1 MVNHSFEPMGSFG
14 VDKQQRGFEIRSN
27 RRGAEGSESTICY
40 GHERKN
46 DDLIRDYGFIME
58 GNPNDRL
65 PMQEM
70 EEAGMLVHRALL
82 FATLGVDPAV
92 SEDWRVRVGT
102 SKREGAREGEGE
114 GGGPDVAM
122 RRLRACIDSF
132 PCSNADG
139 GFAPPRPTRGGAY
152 WRQPSG
158 VDSMRLELELAE
170 PGILREQRDVADRVR
185 EHLEG
190 LLERYPT
197 SAEEDEAL
205 LLSSELSP
213 RELAAVMHRLEAKKL
228 IEAGVEALEAYWD
241 ELEL

>member
-1 MVNHSFEPMGSFG
+1 
-14 VDKQQRGFEIRSN
+14 
-27 RRGAEGSESTICY
+27 
-40 GHERKN
+40 
-46 DDLIRDYGFIME
+46 
-58 GNPNDRL
+58 
-65 PMQEM
+65 
-70 EEAGMLVHRALL
+70 
-82 FATLGVDPAV
+82 
-92 SEDWRVRVGT
+92 
-102 SKREGAREGEGE
+102 
-114 GGGPDVAM
+114 
-122 RRLRACIDSF
+122 
-132 PCSNADG
+132 
-139 GFAPPRPTRGGAY
+139 
-152 WRQPSG
+152 
-158 VDSMRLELELAE
+158 MRLELELAE